1 MSTGSN
7 FSVGKSFGGSV
18 QAEKNFSGKCPLE
31 VGWSDFFQKIAAKK
45 IIVPDTFN
53 DRKSE
58 RPVIVN
64 FPTKPGSIWVA
75 D

>member
-1 MSTGSN
+1 M
-7 FSVGKSFGGSV
+7 
-18 QAEKNFSGKCPLE
+18 QAEKIFSGKCPLE
-31 VGWSDFFQKIAAKK
+31 FGWSEVFQKIAAKN

-64 FPTKPGSIWVA
+64 FPTKPGSVS
-75 D
+75 